1 LLPVAGA
8 TGGVSNVRR
17 VSARRVSYGDAM
29 SATTQEIS
37 DYFEQL
43 PVRADPESVRG
54 FSKAC
59 TFVIE
64 GAGTWTVYVDNGAV
78 DVLDGEAE
86 AHCRVTMNAGVFE
99 RILHGKQK
107 PTSAYLTGKM
117 KISGELATL
126 LRMQPL
132 LDATA

>member
-1 LLPVAGA
+1 MD
-8 TGGVSNVRR
+8 T
-17 VSARRVSYGDAM
+17 
-29 SATTQEIS
+29 TTQAIS

-43 PVRADPESVRG
+43 PARADPDSVRG

-59 TFVIE
+59 TFVIV
-64 GAGTWTVYVDNGAV
+64 GAGTWTVYVDDGTV

-86 AHCRVTMNAGVFE
+86 ANCRVTMSAGVFE
-99 RILHGKQK
+99 RILHGQQK

-126 LRMQPL
+126 LRLQPL
-132 LDATA
+132 LDAKA

>member
-1 LLPVAGA
+1 MPVPAA
-8 TGGVSNVRR
+8 AGGVSNVRR
-17 VSARRVSYGDAM
+17 AVVADGSYGDGM

-64 GAGTWTVYVDNGAV
+64 GAGTWTVYVDDGAV

-86 AHCRVTMNAGVFE
+86 AHCRVTMKAGVFE

>member
-1 LLPVAGA
+1 LPVPAA
-8 TGGVSNVRR
+8 ARGVSKIRR
-17 VSARRVSYGDAM
+17 AGPRHLSYGDAM
-29 SATTQEIS
+29 STTTQEIS

-64 GAGTWTVYVDNGAV
+64 GAGTWTVYVDDGAV
-78 DVLDGEAE
+78 DVLAGEAE
-86 AHCRVTMNAGVFE
+86 AHCRVTMKAGVFE
-99 RILHGKQK
+99 RILHGRQK